1 MPWAAF
7 RRALSPWLRTQQA
20 LLPRVSV
27 QPGQYAVGAPAL
39 SQHTVG
45 VRGEL
50 GPKCVVGTSLNARG
64 TLSPAILRAQLKPG
78 LGRCLDAFPQPDAAQ
93 GSSPSSELTEGALSQ
108 QGPLDFVSSPICIRM
123 DAWISVVLL
132 GCTFF
137 LHLLLLIFVLRVS
150 GCSWWLPFA
159 GLRSPA
165 CPTAL

>member
-1 MPWAAF
+1 M
-7 RRALSPWLRTQQA
+7 
-20 LLPRVSV
+20 

-108 QGPLDFVSSPICIRM
+108 QGPLDFVSSPVCIRM